1 MPRVEDVTEHV
12 LASVNGPGPYVARVR
27 KAAPMTKL
35 TPAGAAQL
43 AAWNARSDRT
53 LPFVSNV
60 LAYGFENYVK
70 PQWHSGMVRLI
81 KGGHLRFCRIDRPA
95 PAGSFAQRRT
105 PYGTAYYLLRPT
117 CPAEVADGTIA
128 GQRRRRRRR

>member
-1 MPRVEDVTEHV
+1 MPSVEDVTERV

-43 AAWNARSDRT
+43 AAWNGRHDKT

-70 PQWHSGMVRLI
+70 PGWHSGMVRLV
-81 KGGHLRFCRIDRPA
+81 KGGHLRFCRVDQPA
-95 PAGSFAQRRT
+95 PAGSFAQRT
-105 PYGTAYYLLRPT
+105 SPYGTAYYLLRPA

-128 GQRRRRRRR
+128 GQRRRRRR

>member
-1 MPRVEDVTEHV
+1 MPRVEDVTERV
-12 LASVNGPGPYVARVR
+12 LADVNGPGPSVARVR

-60 LAYGFENYVK
+60 LVYGFENYVK
-70 PQWHSGMVRLI
+70 PGWHSGMVRLI
-81 KGGHLRFCRIDRPA
+81 KGGHLRVCRIDRPA
-95 PAGSFAQRRT
+95 PAGSAAQKKS
-105 PYGTAYYLLRPT
+105 PYGSAYYLLRPE
-117 CPAEVADGTIA
+117 CPAEVPDGTIA
-128 GQRRRRRRR
+128 GRRPRRRRR

>member
-1 MPRVEDVTEHV
+1 MPSVEDVTERV
-12 LASVNGPGPYVARVR
+12 LASVNGPGPSVARVR

-43 AAWNARSDRT
+43 AAWNGRHDKT

-70 PQWHSGMVRLI
+70 PGWHAGMIRLV
-81 KGGHLRFCRIDRPA
+81 KGGHLRVCRVNGPA
-95 PAGSFAQRRT
+95 PTGSLAQRSS
-105 PYGTAYYLLRPT
+105 PYGTAYYLLRPA

-128 GQRRRRRRR
+128 GQRRRRRR